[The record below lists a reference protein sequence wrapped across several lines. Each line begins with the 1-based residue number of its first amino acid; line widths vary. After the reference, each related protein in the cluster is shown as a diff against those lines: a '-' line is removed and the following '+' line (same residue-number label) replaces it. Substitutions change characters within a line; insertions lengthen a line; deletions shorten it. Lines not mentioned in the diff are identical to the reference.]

1 VKLLLPCIIL
11 SGVLNATGFIV
22 EDNTAVAV
30 GALMATIGLTLVVV
44 AWIDKRIAVQIKP
57 LKADLEE
64 LKEDLEELKEMML
77 SAAIREEAKT
87 REPRETD

>member
-1 VKLLLPCIIL
+1 MKLLLPCIIL

-64 LKEDLEELKEMML
+64 LKEMML